1 VHRTV
6 GEQNQDGGA
15 DVATLASP
23 ASAATTT
30 RAAETESAEAAARV
44 EAEAPATGPES
55 GLKAGSERTVA
66 AGAVFTEMFAEFAT
80 GLPPL
85 LVQVAALMGVEPEA
99 EPAGLWCEWVVHGES
114 PYFRQETPYAFP
126 IDQRYIGNY
135 RDATFGR
142 RPSAMHKSWCRFL
155 LVERDAGL
163 LARGG

>member
-1 VHRTV
+1 MHRTV

-85 LVQVAALMGVEPEA
+85 L
-99 EPAGLWCEWVVHGES
+99 
-114 PYFRQETPYAFP
+114 
-126 IDQRYIGNY
+126 
-135 RDATFGR
+135 
-142 RPSAMHKSWCRFL
+142 
-155 LVERDAGL
+155 
-163 LARGG
+163 